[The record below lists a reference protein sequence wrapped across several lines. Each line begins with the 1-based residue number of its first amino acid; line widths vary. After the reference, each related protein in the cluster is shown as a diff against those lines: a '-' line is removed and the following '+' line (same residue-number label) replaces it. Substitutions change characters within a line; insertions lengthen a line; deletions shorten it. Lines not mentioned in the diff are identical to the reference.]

1 MALNGLARNSFQAP
15 ENRLRILLIREKLK
29 SLVQSNQNV
38 ITLPAT
44 NTVGQALQVS
54 GLTHSYGIA
63 SLQRLPAVQVLSV
76 YCQTLACDSTEARQE
91 QVLSQVYN
99 RTL

>member
-1 MALNGLARNSFQAP
+1 MALDGLARNSFQAP
-15 ENRLRILLIREKLK
+15 ENRLRVLLIREKLK

-54 GLTHSYGIA
+54 ELTHSDGIA
-63 SLQRLPAVQVLSV
+63 IMTKAASWSGAFW
-76 YCQTLACDSTEARQE
+76 YCHSGL
-91 QVLSQVYN
+91 
-99 RTL
+99 